1 LGATFYHAFSGFPP
15 FEGKTAEDVL
25 HKHLKADPIPLNKRN
40 TMIPNALSMII
51 ERMMNKEPEKRY
63 QNYGGI
69 INDLE
74 SLSTGNTRF
83 HEKQIPDNTLGS
95 MVKKRFSFFRN

>member
-15 FEGKTAEDVL
+15 FEGKNAEDVL
-25 HKHLKADPIPLNKRN
+25 HKHMKADPIPLNKRN

-74 SLSTGNTRF
+74 SLITGSTKS
-83 HEKQIPDNTLGS
+83 HEKELLEIPRGS
-95 MVKKRFSFFRN
+95 AVKKRFSFFRN